1 MKDNTY
7 LPTNNLSLTVVKNN
21 KLTVINKIFYSTLRI
36 FLKSTIYALVLIV
49 LNIITSKESLSIEF
63 LNDSFF
69 YYIFSLLFLIL

>member
-7 LPTNNLSLTVVKNN
+7 LPTNNLSLIVVKNN

-49 LNIITSKESLSIEF
+49 LNIIT
-63 LNDSFF
+63 
-69 YYIFSLLFLIL
+69 

>member
-1 MKDNTY
+1 MRNNTY

-49 LNIITSKESLSIEF
+49 LNIIT
-63 LNDSFF
+63 
-69 YYIFSLLFLIL
+69 

>member
-1 MKDNTY
+1 MKCTTEKELIIMRDNTY

-49 LNIITSKESLSIEF
+49 LNIIT
-63 LNDSFF
+63 
-69 YYIFSLLFLIL
+69 